1 MADTPTAGYASNVFI
16 GKEDQLKNVCKL
28 VQEKG
33 FIPKELVVPEVNWF
47 YQ

>member
-1 MADTPTAGYASNVFI
+1 MTGTADGYTSNVFQEKDI
-16 GKEDQLKNVCKL
+16 QLKAVADI